1 MIALKLLRL
10 VQCLGF
16 KNVFYLIQARMIV
29 NKIQEVYAACKVF
42 GHDVVRDIQ
51 HIYTV
56 PF

>member
-1 MIALKLLRL
+1 MLRIPD
-10 VQCLGF
+10 CIGY
-16 KNVFYLIQARMIV
+16 KNVLYLTQARMII

-51 HIYTV
+51 YIFVV

>member
-1 MIALKLLRL
+1 MI
-10 VQCLGF
+10 
-16 KNVFYLIQARMIV
+16 I

-51 HIYTV
+51 YIFVV